1 MKAAFVSS
9 TGSVPFP
16 SSLSRVLK
24 FFSNAV
30 NVSLV
35 LASPP
40 FSNRFPICASMREN
54 VRSCSTEKRWLSSV
68 LPRLCA
74 NVSSSEKACRMMLS
88 TTSFIF
94 WGICSSKSADTLL
107 ICASTPAISLMAERI
122 ETLVSGAKPDA
133 SLVPGV
139 RRILLSLLLCWAG
152 PTGRTP
158 TLAVSIGMASHFLS
172 YSCTSMFRLRAIDL
186 TGSKD
191 RR

>member
-1 MKAAFVSS
+1 MIKYILKKNNVEGSHSFGKWYAFPVKESTVDIDKLAEHMAAHNTPYSAGAIKGIITDMVSCIKELLLE
-9 TGSVPFP
+9 GRSV
-16 SSLSRVLK
+16 K
-24 FFSNAV
+24 
-30 NVSLV
+30 
-35 LASPP
+35 
-40 FSNRFPICASMREN
+40 
-54 VRSCSTEKRWLSSV
+54 
-68 LPRLCA
+68 LPDL
-74 NVSSSEKACRMMLS
+74 
-88 TTSFIF
+88 
-94 WGICSSKSADTLL
+94 
-107 ICASTPAISLMAERI
+107 AISLMAERI

-133 SLVPGV
+133 SLVPGG